1 MSREYLTVQSQIWW
15 KVAVTKAVNSHS
27 QLISSACQSG
37 CRVQICHSNWK
48 CVKLLTCH
56 DKALDVAR
64 GRKEYEKLL
73 PKQRKAVQAFISV
86 FAYRDLSFV
95 HRVWTVLCGRRNLV
109 DNNNYWRPKHSYK
122 ITLIMTYQC
131 WVMLIEV
138 VRFCSQTITLSSI
151 QCAREYWA
159 KCWVSMSNEFYLSG
173 KHCQSSQPCV
183 LWACLCCIMWLTSVF
198 SVLVCWYR
206 YRCL

>member
-151 QCAREYWA
+151 QEWGVGNETTGMQNIVLQLPLL
-159 KCWVSMSNEFYLSG
+159 WVS
-173 KHCQSSQPCV
+173 PI
-183 LWACLCCIMWLTSVF
+183 LWNQLNFGQYKS
-198 SVLVCWYR
+198 
-206 YRCL
+206 